1 MKKGLLAIT
10 LALGATT
17 VALAQ
22 SPAAPAATAP
32 AAPSAASAVDAVRQA
47 VRADRRG
54 VVEKYMQLTPAEA
67 KKFWPVYDAYAKEL
81 EKVVSRQNRAVLD
94 YVNTESSMSDGNAK
108 RLAKEVIA
116 VDHEEIALRE
126 KTYRKVAAALP
137 AKKAVRFLQIE
148 NKIRTLQ
155 RFDLVEQM
163 PLVK

>member
-1 MKKGLLAIT
+1 MKRLAAAMMAAGMLT
-10 LALGATT
+10 AGA
-17 VALAQ
+17 ALAQ
-22 SPAAPAATAP
+22 QAAPAV
-32 AAPSAASAVDAVRQA
+32 AAPSALESVRQA
-47 VRADRRG
+47 VRSDRRG
-54 VVEKYMQLTPAEA
+54 VVDKYMQLTPDEA
-67 KKFWPVYDAYAKEL
+67 KKFWPVYDAYAKDL
-81 EKVVSRQNRAVLD
+81 DKVVARQNRAVLD

-126 KTYRKVAAALP
+126 KAYRKVSGVLP

-155 RFDLVEQM
+155 RFDLAEQM